1 MNIEVIDNVVST
13 ELLDRYN
20 DVTLYTARIRSDD
33 GGENFYSTC
42 IECGSDYDAHNQS
55 ISLDFKNK
63 EAKDIWEWFK
73 GKTNV
78 QDSNLNS
85 CYMNTMTYGDEGFT
99 HIDGE
104 VEDNII
110 TCIIYMN
117 PEWHSQW
124 GGETAFYGG
133 EFTDDFGDSWYYNHD
148 IVKSVL
154 PRYGRVILFEGHIPH
169 SVRPISK
176 KCYMERRTLMFK
188 LVNTNFESLKKGLI
202 NATT

>member
-1 MNIEVIDNVVST
+1 VNIEVIDKAIPL
-13 ELLDRYN
+13 ELLDKYN
-20 DVTLYTARIRSDD
+20 NLEIAVTRNRSDD
-33 GGENFYSTC
+33 GENFYTTFV
-42 IECGSDYDAHNQS
+42 EYGSNYDVHGQTVINNF
-55 ISLDFKNK
+55 LHG

-73 GKTNV
+73 SKTDV

-85 CYMNTMTYGDEGFT
+85 CYINTMTFGDEGFT

-104 VEDNII
+104 VEDNVI

-124 GGETAFYGG
+124 GGETVFYGG

-154 PRYGRVILFEGHIPH
+154 PRYGRAVIFDGHIPH
-169 SVRPISK
+169 SARSISK
-176 KCYMERRTLMFK
+176 KCYMERKTLMFK
-188 LVNTNFESLKKGLI
+188 LVNTNFEGLKKGLI

>member
-1 MNIEVIDNVVST
+1 VNIEVIDKVIPL
-13 ELLDRYN
+13 ELLAKYN
-20 DVTLYTARIRSDD
+20 DLDFAVTRNRTDD
-33 GGENFYSTC
+33 GENFYSTC
-42 IECGSDYDAHNQS
+42 VEYGSDYGTHNQS
-55 ISLDFKNK
+55 ISLEFKNK
-63 EAKDIWEWFK
+63 EAKDIWKWFK
-73 GKTNV
+73 SKTNV

-85 CYMNTMTYGDEGFT
+85 CYLNIMSFGDEGFT
-99 HIDGE
+99 HIDGG
-104 VEDNII
+104 VEDNVI

-124 GGETAFYGG
+124 GGETAFYDG

-154 PRYGRVILFEGHIPH
+154 PRCGRVILFEGHIPH